1 MYISR
6 SYVRTLKDARR
17 VRRATLH
24 RQAVGVMDK
33 EKEVKEREIFF
44 FAQTPVCLACCSGGL
59 SDRAN
64 FMLRNAL
71 WGVALGMH
79 AQVNNNFHA

>member
-1 MYISR
+1 
-6 SYVRTLKDARR
+6 
-17 VRRATLH
+17 
-24 RQAVGVMDK
+24 MDK
-33 EKEVKEREIFF
+33 EKEVKEVNEREGLLKREYAWCVVQVHSPPEQPSGFHA
-44 FAQTPVCLACCSGGL
+44 AQMLLGL
-59 SDRAN
+59 CANFTHTHTQVDRAN

>member
-33 EKEVKEREIFF
+33 EKEVKERERIFF
-44 FAQTPVCLACCSGGL
+44 FAMHGVLFRLIERISCCATLSGA
-59 SDRAN
+59 SHWECTR
-64 FMLRNAL
+64 R
-71 WGVALGMH
+71 
-79 AQVNNNFHA
+79 